1 MVFLSIWATGTRSHK
16 PGDLEGRLINNR
28 NVFLTVLETTK
39 FKVKVPADLLPVK
52 SLLPGLAVFSLCLQW
67 YKRDRKLSEASL

>member
-28 NVFLTVLETTK
+28 NVFLTVLETGK
-39 FKVKVPADLLPVK
+39 SKIKALADSMSAEGP
-52 SLLPGLAVFSLCLQW
+52 LPGS
-67 YKRDRKLSEASL
+67 